1 MLRGLSGWVWTSRE
15 RGGRK
20 VKKEGKEWSW
30 REKKGKAAEAYL
42 VVSTEEGFCAFYRVY
57 PSYIG

>member
-42 VVSTEEGFCAFYRVY
+42 VVSTEE
-57 PSYIG
+57 